1 MRHAPPPPRLGGA
14 VAVILHRPHDTV
26 TALARQ
32 LAAIGLDA
40 RPRWSEL
47 DPADAGADFLFFD
60 ADLCHDAQFPWTP
73 GAPPMPMIALIGSEA
88 PGRIDWALAAGASAQ
103 MLKPVGAAGAY
114 AALLTAHRAFAA
126 RRALSDEIGAL
137 EDRLSCRET
146 VVQAALRLA
155 AQGGTEREAYGR
167 LRQIAMAWQVTI
179 EEAASRINETEGGDD
194 RQRGA

>member
-1 MRHAPPPPRLGGA
+1 M
-14 VAVILHRPHDTV
+14 ILHRPHDTV
-26 TALARQ
+26 TALTRQ

-40 RPRWSEL
+40 RCRWPDL
-47 DPADAGADFLFFD
+47 GPADAGADFLFFD
-60 ADLCHDAQFPWTP
+60 ADNCHDPQFPWSA
-73 GAPPMPMIALIGSEA
+73 GEAPMPMIALIGSEA

-137 EDRLSCRET
+137 EDRLSHRET
-146 VVQAALRLA
+146 VVQAARRLA
-155 AQGGTEREAYGR
+155 AQGGTEREAYAR

-179 EEAASRINETEGGDD
+179 EEAATRINGAEGGDD
-194 RQRGA
+194 RQRG

>member
-1 MRHAPPPPRLGGA
+1 MPAPRLGGA

-26 TALARQ
+26 EALSRQ
-32 LAAIGLDA
+32 LAAIGLEA
-40 RPRWSEL
+40 RPCWPDL
-47 DPADAGADFLFFD
+47 APDDAAADFLFFD
-60 ADLCHDAQFPWTP
+60 ADLCHDAQFPWPP
-73 GAPPMPMIALIGSEA
+73 GEAPMPMIALIGSEA

-137 EDRLSCRET
+137 EDRLSHRET

-155 AQGGTEREAYGR
+155 AQGGTEREAYAR

-179 EEAASRINETEGGDD
+179 EEAASRINGSNGGDD
-194 RQRGA
+194 RRRG

>member
-1 MRHAPPPPRLGGA
+1 MRHGMPPPRLGGA
-14 VAVILHRPHDTV
+14 VAVVLHRPHDTV

-40 RPRWSEL
+40 RPRWPNLAPE
-47 DPADAGADFLFFD
+47 DAGAGFLFFD
-60 ADLCHDAQFPWTP
+60 ADLCHDAQFPWAR
-73 GAPPMPMIALIGSEA
+73 GEAPMPMIALIGSEA

-126 RRALSDEIGAL
+126 RRALADEIGAL
-137 EDRLSCRET
+137 ENRLSHRET

-155 AQGGTEREAYGR
+155 AQGGTEREAYAR
-167 LRQIAMAWQVTI
+167 LRRIAMAWQVTI
-179 EEAASRINETEGGDD
+179 EEAASRINGSEDGDD
-194 RQRGA
+194 RRRG